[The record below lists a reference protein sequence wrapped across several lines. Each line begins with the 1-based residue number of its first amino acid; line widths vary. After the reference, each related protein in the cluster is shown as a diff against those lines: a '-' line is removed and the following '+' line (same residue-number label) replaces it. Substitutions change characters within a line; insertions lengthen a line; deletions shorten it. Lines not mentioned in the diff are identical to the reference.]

1 MSAVDETGAG
11 AAPFASDTGRRGPLE
26 NRGADRMTKFA
37 LMAAVAVA
45 TVAMAPIAAHA
56 EWYAGAAY
64 TQYDLDAADVGGVTG
79 RLGYRFNPNFAVEGE
94 GTLGVED
101 DDNAEL
107 NGAYG
112 AYAVGILP
120 LGTGG
125 FDVFGRAGYQ
135 QFDVDGAGPQP
146 DIDEGGLSYGAG
158 VGWRFGA
165 GFGLRADY
173 TRTEADEEE
182 IDAISLGGVVNF

>member
-1 MSAVDETGAG
+1 M
-11 AAPFASDTGRRGPLE
+11 
-26 NRGADRMTKFA
+26 NKIA
-37 LMAAVAVA
+37 LMAAAAAAALAITPVAA
-45 TVAMAPIAAHA
+45 QA

-107 NGAYG
+107 NNAFG

-120 LGTGG
+120 IGASG

-135 QFDVDGAGPQP
+135 QFDIDGSGPQP
-146 DIDEGGLSYGAG
+146 DIDEGGFSYGAG
-158 VGWRFGA
+158 VGWRLGG
-165 GFGLRADY
+165 GFGIRADY
-173 TRTEADEEE
+173 TRTEADDED